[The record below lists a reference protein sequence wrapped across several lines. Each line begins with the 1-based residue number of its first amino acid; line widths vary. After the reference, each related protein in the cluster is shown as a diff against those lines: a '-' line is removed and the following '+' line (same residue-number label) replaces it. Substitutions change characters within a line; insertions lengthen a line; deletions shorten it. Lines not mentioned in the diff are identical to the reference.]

1 MTPQE
6 NRVRH
11 AARRPKMRQVIS
23 LPHADPGTPDLSGPT
38 AYLTWVGKGQWRT
51 LLIAIAFGIV
61 WLVSQALFPA
71 AMGKAIDDGIIGADP
86 GSLLLWCAV
95 LVGLVV
101 VSAFSGALRHKY
113 AVANWLQ
120 GAFRSAQL
128 IGHHAANT
136 GEALTRTVPTGDV
149 VATVSSDAMRIG
161 GLYDVTAR
169 FVGSVVSYVVVAL
182 ILLRASTTLGLV
194 VLIGVPVLVAC
205 LSLIVRPLQSR
216 QLAQREESGRLIGLG
231 ADTVA
236 GLRVL
241 RGIGGEHTFLRRYAV
256 QSQSVRT
263 VGNRV
268 AGYQAALDAAQVLL
282 PGIFVLI
289 VVWLGARFAIEGE
302 ITAGQ
307 LVAFYGY
314 TAFLVIPLRTATEM
328 VDRATRAHIGA
339 GKLLRILRV
348 RPDQLEATQTCPL
361 PATPARLVEPRSG
374 VSIEPG
380 RFTVVVSARPED
392 SAALADRLGRFGSE
406 EGEQTEARLGGT
418 RLADA
423 PLGELRKR
431 VVVSE
436 TDPRLFTG
444 TLRDELDPGGVHDDA
459 TILAALS
466 VASGD
471 DLLEVLPGGLDNLVE
486 ERGRAFSGGQRQRL
500 ALTRA
505 LLTDAET
512 LVLVEPTSAVDAHTE
527 ARIAVRLAEA
537 RAGRTTVVMSASPL
551 ILDRADDV
559 VFLRDGRVVAT
570 GTHQQLMSEH
580 PDYRR
585 TVVRGEED

>member
-1 MTPQE
+1 MIT
-6 NRVRH
+6 
-11 AARRPKMRQVIS
+11 
-23 LPHADPGTPDLSGPT
+23 LPHADPGTPDLTSPT
-38 AYLTWVGKGQWRT
+38 AYLRWVGKGQWRT
-51 LLIAIAFGIV
+51 LVVAIAFGVV

-71 AMGKAIDDGIIGADP
+71 AMGKAIDEGVIGGDF
-86 GSLLLWCAV
+86 GSLLRWC
-95 LVGLVV
+95 LILIGLVV
-101 VSAFSGALRHKY
+101 LSAASGAMRHKY
-113 AVANWLQ
+113 AVINWMQ

-128 IGHHAANT
+128 IGHKAAET
-136 GEALTRTVPTGDV
+136 GEALTRAVPTGDV

-161 GLYDVTAR
+161 GLYDVAAR
-169 FVGSVVSYVVVAL
+169 FAGAVVSYVVVAL
-182 ILLRASTTLGLV
+182 ILLGASTPLGLV
-194 VLIGVPVLVAC
+194 VLIGVPVLVGC
-205 LSLIVRPLQSR
+205 LTFIVRPLQQR
-216 QLAQREESGRLIGLG
+216 QLAQREESGKLIGLG

-241 RGIGGEHTFLRRYAV
+241 RGIGGEQTFLRRYAV
-256 QSQSVRT
+256 QSQSVRR
-263 VGNRV
+263 VGNTV

-339 GKLLRILRV
+339 GKLTRILRV
-348 RPDQLEATQTCPL
+348 RPDQSETAEPHPL
-361 PATPARLVEPRSG
+361 PQGPARLHDPDSG
-374 VSIEPG
+374 STVEPG
-380 RFTVVVSARPED
+380 RFTVVVSARPEE
-392 SAALADRLGRFGSE
+392 SAALADRLGRFGP
-406 EGEQTEARLGGT
+406 GETDVRLDGT

-423 PLGELRKR
+423 ALSEVRAR
-431 VVVSE
+431 IVVSE
-436 TDPRLFTG
+436 SDPRLFTG
-444 TLRDELDPGGVHDDA
+444 TLREELDPWGEHDDGE
-459 TILAALS
+459 ILEALA

-471 DLLEVLPGGLDNLVE
+471 DVLEALPGGLDNEVE

-505 LLTDAET
+505 LLTGADT

-527 ARIAVRLAEA
+527 SRIAGRLTAA

-551 ILDRADDV
+551 LLDRADHV
-559 VFLRDGRVVAT
+559 VFLRGGRLAAE
-570 GTHQQLMSEH
+570 GTHAALMAGV